1 MMEYSEH
8 EGRYRQL
15 AFRIGD
21 KKNWYALIMKINNVI
36 KKLFKYLF
44 IMKLDSL
51 TQFPELK
58 RVD

>member
-1 MMEYSEH
+1 MEYSEH

-36 KKLFKYLF
+36 KKLFRVFF
-44 IMKLDSL
+44 IMKLGFL
-51 TQFPELK
+51 TQFLEPQMAY
-58 RVD
+58 